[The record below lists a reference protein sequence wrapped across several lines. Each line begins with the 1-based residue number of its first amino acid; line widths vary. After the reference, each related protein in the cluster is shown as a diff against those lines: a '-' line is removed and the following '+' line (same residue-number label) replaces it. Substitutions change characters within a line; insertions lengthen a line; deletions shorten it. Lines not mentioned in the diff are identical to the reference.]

1 MVRWFQH
8 VNLYARPGG
17 KKGARSYA
25 KNSSSDKISQDNDK
39 STSYGLKGLIGREGK
54 RNGFV

>member
-1 MVRWFQH
+1 M
-8 VNLYARPGG
+8 NLYARPGG